1 MSQIMIPKRIPKA
14 YSIWLIPNGEKY
26 ILLKNTIINL
36 SHIFNGINFIPHVTV
51 VSNLDY
57 SEKILSKRVENI
69 AEKVKPFIIEFN
81 TIDYLDEFF
90 QSFFISV
97 KINNDLA
104 YIRKVA
110 KSFFPK
116 MAGKYNPHLSLAYG
130 NVESKIKKSL
140 KNKIHCPI
148 KNFKATEL
156 YLAYNDEVNFKWEVI
171 NKFPLKQ

>member
-1 MSQIMIPKRIPKA
+1 MIPKRIPKA

-26 ILLKNTIINL
+26 ILLKSIIIEL
-36 SHIFNGINFIPHVTV
+36 SHIFKGIKFLPHVTV

-57 SEKILSKRVENI
+57 SEKFLSKKIESIAKKVE
-69 AEKVKPFIIEFN
+69 PFNIEFN
-81 TIDYLDEFF
+81 SIDYLDELF

-116 MAGKYNPHLSLAYG
+116 MTGKYNPHLSLAYG
-130 NVESKIKKSL
+130 NIESKIKNSL
-140 KNKIHCPI
+140 KSKIHCPI
-148 KNFKATEL
+148 KSFLNNSGKL
-156 YLAYNDEVNFKWEVI
+156 SCSL
-171 NKFPLKQ
+171 